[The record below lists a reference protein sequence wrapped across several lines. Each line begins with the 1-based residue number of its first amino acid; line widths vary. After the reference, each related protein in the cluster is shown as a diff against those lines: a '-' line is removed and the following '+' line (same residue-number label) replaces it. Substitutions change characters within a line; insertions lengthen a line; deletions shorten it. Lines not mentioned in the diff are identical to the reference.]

1 MPFNMK
7 KFIIPQNI
15 ALGLFVIFFTTFSS
29 CKTKK
34 ITESPNTTNVEK
46 ITSEQELLKKIDASK
61 QTYSNLNI
69 KYAAKIKIGKDEN
82 SVRGKLKIRRDSC
95 IWVAALPLGIEA
107 ARIIATQN
115 EAGLINYLKKNYFLG
130 GYDLLSSQIG
140 YPVNYDMLQ
149 AALTGSALFIADKNS
164 YQLEDDRKNG
174 YYFSPYDR
182 NTFEKITEG
191 RANPTDGAPT
201 VQALWFNESNS
212 LVSKNV
218 MYDVAGKRYLEVNYS
233 NYQAVGKDMIPA
245 LVDIQIK
252 TPKETA
258 VFTIEYS
265 KIDANVMEM
274 DYPFNVPESYQKMQL
289 K

>member
-1 MPFNMK
+1 MPQH
-7 KFIIPQNI
+7 IT
-15 ALGLFVIFFTTFSS
+15 LGLFVILFTTFTS

-34 ITESPNTTNVEK
+34 ITENLNTTSIGE
-46 ITSEQELLKKIDASK
+46 ITSEQELLQKIEASK
-61 QTYSNLNI
+61 QTYANLNI
-69 KYAAKIKIGKDEN
+69 KYAAKIKIGKEEN

-140 YPVNYDMLQ
+140 YPLDYDMLQ
-149 AALTGSALFIADKNS
+149 AALTGSALFIGDRNS
-164 YQLEDDRKNG
+164 YRLENDRKNG
-174 YYFSPYDR
+174 YYFSPYDK

-191 RANPTDGAPT
+191 RANPSGGAST
-201 VQALWFNESNS
+201 VQALWFNESNT

-233 NYQAVGKDMIPA
+233 NYQAAGKDMIPA

-265 KIDANVMEM
+265 KIDADVTEM

>member
-7 KFIIPQNI
+7 KSVIPNI
-15 ALGLFVIFFTTFSS
+15 ALGLFVIFFTTFTS

-34 ITESPNTTNVEK
+34 IAENPNTTPAGG
-46 ITSEQELLKKIDASK
+46 ITSEQQLLQKIEASK

-82 SVRGKLKIRRDSC
+82 SIRGKLKIRRDSC

-130 GYDLLSSQIG
+130 GYDLLGSQVG
-140 YPVNYDMLQ
+140 YPLDYDMLQ

-164 YQLEDDRKNG
+164 YRLENDRKNG

-182 NTFEKITEG
+182 NAFEKITEG
-191 RANPTDGAPT
+191 KSLPADGAPT
-201 VQALWFNESNS
+201 IQALWFNEVNT

-218 MYDVAGKRYLEVNYS
+218 MYDIAGKRYLEVNYS
-233 NYQAVGKDMIPA
+233 NYQAVGKNMIPA

-258 VFTIEYS
+258 VFTIEYA
-265 KIDANVMEM
+265 KIDADVTEM
-274 DYPFNVPESYQKMQL
+274 DYPFNVPESYQQMQL